1 MMQMNLSAIKE
12 ASQKLKRLTSELK
25 NEVLNQVARQLLL
38 SKDDVLAANRKDLIR
53 AEQYGLSSSL
63 CDRLLLNNERI
74 ESMIKSIE
82 DVIALDDPVGQ
93 IVQQYQQ
100 PNGLFIVRERVPLG
114 VIFMIY
120 ESRPNVTIDAAS
132 LAFKSGNAILLRGG
146 SESIYTNQALLDVW
160 QKVLRNFPDIR
171 YSVSMVDDQSHA
183 TVAQLLQQDQWIDL
197 VIPRGGEAL
206 IRTVVEQSRIPV
218 LKHYKG
224 VCHCYVDE
232 TADVTRAIDI
242 IYDGKL
248 SRPGVCNA
256 LETLLIHERVAF
268 SFWQQL
274 EAMAKREGLELRACV
289 QSIANLP
296 SAKPAAED
304 DFGQEFLSKILA
316 VKQVADVEQAIA
328 HIDSYGSRHT
338 EVIVAN
344 SDHTIARFKQ
354 GVDASVIM
362 ENCSSRFSDGG
373 ELGLGAEIGIS
384 TTKLHSYGPMGLES
398 LTIPRFVVKGHG
410 QVRHSRY
417 TNNQ

>member
-1 MMQMNLSAIKE
+1 
-12 ASQKLKRLTSELK
+12 
-25 NEVLNQVARQLLL
+25 
-38 SKDDVLAANRKDLIR
+38 
-53 AEQYGLSSSL
+53 
-63 CDRLLLNNERI
+63 
-74 ESMIKSIE
+74 MIKSIE